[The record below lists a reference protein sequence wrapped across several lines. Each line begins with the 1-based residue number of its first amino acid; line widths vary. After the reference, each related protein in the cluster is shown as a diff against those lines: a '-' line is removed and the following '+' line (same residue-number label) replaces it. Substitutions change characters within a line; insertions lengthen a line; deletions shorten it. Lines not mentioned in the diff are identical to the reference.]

1 MALDSKDKR
10 IAVIEWDNQWE
21 IGLPDP
27 DGSFSQLDR
36 QQLLL
41 GMPTNSWGDP
51 IPGTNQRRSLINI
64 DMYGITGPY
73 PRVGN
78 TMTSAQKRRHTA
90 GLYPFD
96 IIPDTSPGIPD
107 FPDEYFKSPTNESLA
122 KSVASE
128 LPDGRA
134 WQAKSI
140 ADKFMYGLVYG
151 AAGALNVVLRLFE
164 TIARE
169 MNINTTLDLLPEWEE
184 SVGLPDSRLEQTS
197 PTVATRR
204 TNVIQRFSKTPIVDI
219 GDMQDLIDATF
230 PDSGIWLTT
239 TQALVGF
246 RYTFRYD
253 LGSAYGERQKF
264 VIVVNFPD
272 FALNQVSWANF
283 LSWLEDFGQGGVLWL
298 YNPIASSQSY
308 AVITYPTNFQTIYAE
323 QDEAMAW
330 GSIDVHWKQI
340 DKLNTVVNV
349 IDEETITDST
359 TTIERSFTDSDSVL
373 IETETTPTVKVL

>member
-1 MALDSKDKR
+1 MALDTKDKR
-10 IAVIEWDNQWE
+10 IAVMEWDDQWE
-21 IGLPDP
+21 PGLPDP
-27 DGSFSQLDR
+27 DGSFSQQDR

-41 GMPTNSWGDP
+41 GMPTNPWDAP
-51 IPGTNQRRSLINI
+51 LIPSQRRSLINI
-64 DMYGITGPY
+64 DMFGITGPY
-73 PRVGN
+73 PKPGN
-78 TMTSAQKRRHTA
+78 TMTAAQRRRHIA
-90 GLYPFD
+90 GLYPFV

-140 ADKFMYGLVYG
+140 ADKLMYGLVYAG
-151 AAGALNVVLRLFE
+151 SGALNTVLRLFE

-184 SVGLPDSRLEQTS
+184 SVGLPDSRLEQSS
-197 PTVATRR
+197 PTTADRR
-204 TNVIQRFSKTPIVDI
+204 TNVIQRLSKNPIVKI
-219 GDMQDLIDATF
+219 GEIQDLIDATL
-230 PDSGIWLTT
+230 PNSGIWLST
-239 TQALVGF
+239 TQAIAGF
-246 RYTFRYD
+246 RYDFRYD

-264 VIVVNFPD
+264 VILVNTPE
-272 FALNQVSWANF
+272 FALDQISWENL
-283 LSWLEDFGQGGVLWL
+283 LSWFEDFGQGGVLWL
-298 YNPIASSQSY
+298 QNTIEKNQSY
-308 AVITYPTNFQTIYAE
+308 AVITYPTNYQTIYAE